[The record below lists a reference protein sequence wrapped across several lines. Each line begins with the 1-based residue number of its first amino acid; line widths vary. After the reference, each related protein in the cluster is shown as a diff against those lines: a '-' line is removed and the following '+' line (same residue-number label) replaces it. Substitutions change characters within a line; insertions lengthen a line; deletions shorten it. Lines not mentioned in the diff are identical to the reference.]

1 MALSPPF
8 EKTVNFKSMN
18 IVDMS
23 PFGYFVDGMNIPM
36 KVINEC
42 KRTHGKYV
50 ADCEHSEYVLLA
62 YLKACKDVKS

>member
-1 MALSPPF
+1 
-8 EKTVNFKSMN
+8 MN

-23 PFGYFVDGMNIPM
+23 PFGYFVDGINIPM
-36 KVINEC
+36 NVINEC